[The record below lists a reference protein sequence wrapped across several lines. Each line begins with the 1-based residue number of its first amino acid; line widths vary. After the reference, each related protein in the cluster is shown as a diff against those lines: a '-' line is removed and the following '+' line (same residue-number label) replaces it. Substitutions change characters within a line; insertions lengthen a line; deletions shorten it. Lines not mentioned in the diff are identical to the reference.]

1 MPAYEYICCECKNKF
16 TKQMTIGEYDKK
28 KSISCPQCKSKDLK
42 RIYSSF
48 TAVTSKKSWI
58 EIT

>member
-1 MPAYEYICCECKNKF
+1 MPAYEYICGECKNRF
-16 TKQMTIGEYDKK
+16 TKQMTISEYDKK

-48 TAVTSKKSWI
+48 TAITSKKS
-58 EIT
+58 